1 MSIVCVGFNHQS
13 APIEVL
19 EKISLSPERTNAAL
33 RELAPGGTIQEA
45 AALST
50 CNRTEFYLV
59 TADEAAARRAVMEYM
74 AAHSRL
80 GGDVAGYS
88 YTHANERAARHLFRV
103 AAGID
108 SMIVGESEILG
119 QIRRAYELAVEAG
132 CVGGMLNTLM
142 LRALGFGR
150 RVRTETAI
158 GKGNLSVASVSVKLA
173 QQVFP
178 DLSEKNLL
186 VLGAGQTAQLAARH
200 FLAVGVGRFMVCNR
214 TEANAA
220 AILREG
226 QGEFFTVDRMQS
238 AVEACDVLVC
248 AVGAPHI
255 IITREGV
262 DRIMHERGG
271 RPLVLI
277 DLSMPRNV
285 DIACGEIDG
294 VHVYTIDNIEAIA
307 GENRQQRQAEIA
319 LVEELIDRETRNFT
333 RMIQSADTGRLITMI
348 RRRVEETRQAH
359 IERHG
364 RNWSESERA
373 QYDRFSDSLLRSVL
387 HDLTTNMRAIDP
399 DTEQGAREFDIVR
412 RLFQLPTPNAEE

>member
-13 APIEVL
+13 APIELL

-33 RELAPGGTIQEA
+33 RQLAPGETIQEA

-59 TADEAAARRAVMEYM
+59 TGDEAAARRAVIDYM
-74 AAHSRL
+74 TTNSNV
-80 GGDVAGYS
+80 GGDVADYGYS
-88 YTHANERAARHLFRV
+88 HTNERAARHLFRV

-108 SMIVGESEILG
+108 SMVLGEAEILG
-119 QIRRAYELAVEAG
+119 QIRRAHELAVEAG
-132 CVGGMLNTLM
+132 CVGGMLNALM
-142 LRALGFGR
+142 MRALGFGR

-178 DLSEKNLL
+178 DLSTKNLL

-200 FLAVGVGRFMVCNR
+200 FLGVGIGRFMVCNR

-226 QGEFFTVDRMQS
+226 EGEFHTIDRMQS
-238 AVEACDVLVC
+238 AIEDCDVLVC
-248 AVGAPHI
+248 AVGAPHVL
-255 IITREGV
+255 ITREGIE
-262 DRIMHERGG
+262 RIMRHRAD
-271 RPLVLI
+271 RPIVLI
-277 DLSMPRNV
+277 DLSMPRNIDV
-285 DIACGEIDG
+285 ACGEIDG
-294 VHVYTIDNIEAIA
+294 VHVYTIENIEAIA

-319 LVEELIDRETRNFT
+319 LVEELIERETRNFT

-348 RRRVEETRQAH
+348 RRRVEEIRLAH
-359 IERHG
+359 IERNG
-364 RNWSESERA
+364 RNWTESERA
-373 QYDRFSDSLLRSVL
+373 QFDRFSDSLLRSVL

-399 DTEQGAREFDIVR
+399 DTEEGAREFEIVR
-412 RLFQLPTPNAEE
+412 RLFQLPAPPIDE